1 MIIHFNA
8 FSLFQLINFQKELD
22 PILNYIIDMCGV
34 SNVYFTVLDGNTQS
48 IKAEVGTVS
57 VENSSFL
64 DIFEIIAREK
74 EFSFLSETQLELA
87 QENGKPIYKFF
98 VGCSIMVN
106 GGSIGT
112 LCIANA
118 SYKTVSTMELKILRQ
133 TVQQIET
140 LLLLHSQKEIL
151 QKELDLRNEHIQTF
165 ANNTNEIIYEIDIN
179 GKFIFVSKGFTTL
192 LGYEMDEVVGKGFD
206 QFVHPEDIESC
217 FIFLNNVVL
226 TGKSDEEITYRVFHK
241 DGSIRWHTSQAN
253 KITNAELS
261 VYIGHARDVTES
273 IESNLELLKQR
284 NFYEKILDRLPI
296 AVAVFDRD
304 HKYLYLNPTSIT
316 NKELRAFII
325 GKDDYEYAIHTKRE
339 TAFAEVRWNKF
350 EEALSTKTSLEWEDI
365 LKQPDGEIIY
375 HTRKYTP
382 VFDDNGDFEL
392 MIGFGVNIT
401 KSKRDQVEIL
411 ESKQLI
417 QSILQN
423 VAIGILVQG
432 PQSEMLESNKAA
444 LEMLGLTEN
453 QLLGK
458 TSFDSSWRVIHE
470 DRSNFKAEDHPVPKA
485 IQLRK
490 PVNKVVM
497 GVFHYQLNDFVWL
510 LVDAMP
516 VFNDEQELIYVVC
529 TFNDITE
536 LKKAEQKLKISNERF
551 DYSSKATSDAL
562 WDWDLLTDE
571 IYVGEA
577 YTNLFGYQFENNIIT
592 ANLCET
598 FVHPDDLKAYNE
610 DVEEAIDSGLSYFSE
625 EYRYLK
631 SDGNYAYVNDRAIII
646 RNEKGK
652 AIRIIGAMQDITQ
665 KKKLENELL
674 QSEARFKGAFDYS
687 AVGMAIVNSNFEM
700 IETNDQFCIMLGYSK
715 IELKKLRFHEIT
727 HPDDLE
733 IDMDEMEKI
742 ISGEIN
748 NFHLEK
754 RYLHK
759 DKRIVWGHLS
769 VSAVKN
775 ANGEITNFLGQV
787 INITE
792 RKRIEQLNIAL
803 IEENNRN
810 KTIQL
815 NEAKDLYRLLAQ
827 NTVDLV
833 CLHNLDATFQY
844 VSPSITNLLGYNPE
858 EMIGKSP
865 IDFVFTDDLA
875 QLEKTFD
882 AIKENDFVSGE
893 FRFKNYFGVYIWLE
907 INAATVKK
915 NGEIIGYQSSNRNIN
930 QRKENEVII
939 ENALQKERQLNE
951 LRSNLVSTVSHEFRT
966 PMTTIRVSSE
976 LIALYLEKQVLN
988 NSEKLNKHLKTITSE
1003 IDRITDLMNSVLII
1017 SKDDSGK
1024 TTFNPTKVD
1033 LKQLCK
1039 DVIETSFANQKD
1051 GRKVHFAIEGE
1062 KFTIFADKNLM
1073 EYTLFNLLNNAFK
1086 YSIGTPDIE
1095 LYLYNDAS
1103 NTAILEVID
1112 FGIGIPE
1119 SDQPKLFNTF
1129 FRASNT
1135 NGIDGT
1141 GLGLY
1146 IVKTFIEKNGGT
1158 IKLESKLDKGT
1169 KVSVKFPV

>member
-1 MIIHFNA
+1 
-8 FSLFQLINFQKELD
+8 LFQLINFQKELE
-22 PILNYIIDMCGV
+22 PILSYLSEVCSVQNAF
-34 SNVYFTVLDGNTQS
+34 FTLLEGNTQS
-48 IKAEVGTVS
+48 IKAYVGSSPNEDFNVS
-57 VENSSFL
+57 DFL
-64 DIFEIIAREK
+64 NLIDNEISIAS
-74 EFSFLSETQLELA
+74 EFGLLSE
-87 QENGKPIYKFF
+87 QENRGDNFNFF
-98 VGCSIMVN
+98 AGIPLLIN
-106 GGSIGT
+106 NETLGA
-112 LCIANA
+112 LCIAD
-118 SYKTVSTMELKILRQ
+118 SLTKTLSLLEFKILKQ
-133 TVQQIET
+133 AAQQIESI
-140 LLLLHSQKEIL
+140 LLLLLQKEIL

-165 ANNTNEIIYEIDIN
+165 ANNTNEIIYELDIN

-261 VYIGHARDVTES
+261 VYSGHARDVTES

-296 AVAVFDRD
+296 AVAVFDRN
-304 HKYLYLNPTSIT
+304 HKYTYLNPTSIV
-316 NKELRAFII
+316 NKELRAFIV
-325 GKDDYEYAIHTKRE
+325 GKDDYEYAIHTNRE

-350 EEALSTKTSLEWEDI
+350 EEAVATKKSLEWEDI
-365 LKQPDGEIIY
+365 LKQPDGELIY
-375 HTRKYTP
+375 HIRKYTP
-382 VFDDNGDFEL
+382 VFDEDGDFE
-392 MIGFGVNIT
+392 MMVGFGINIT
-401 KSKRDQVEIL
+401 ESKKDQVEIL

-444 LEMLGLTEN
+444 LEMLGLTED

-516 VFNDEQELIYVVC
+516 VFNDNQELIYVVC

-536 LKKAEQKLKISNERF
+536 LKKAEESLKISNERF

-577 YTNLFGYQFENNIIT
+577 YTNLFGYQFENNIIA

-665 KKKLENELL
+665 KKKLENKLL
-674 QSEARFKGAFDYS
+674 QSEARFRGAFDYS

-700 IETNDQFCIMLGYSK
+700 IEINDQFCIMLGYSK
-715 IELKKLRFHEIT
+715 KELKKLRFHEIT

-759 DKRIVWGHLS
+759 DKSIVWGHLS

-865 IDFVFTDDLA
+865 IDFVFEEDLA
-875 QLEKTFD
+875 LLKKTFHE
-882 AIKENDFVSGE
+882 IFEKDFVAEE
-893 FRFKNYFGVYIWLE
+893 FRFKNSSGNYIWLE

-915 NGEIIGYQSSNRNIN
+915 NGEIIGYQSSNRNIK

-1051 GRKVHFAIEGE
+1051 GRKVIFNPKDEP
-1062 KFTIFADKNLM
+1062 FTIHADKNLM
-1073 EYTLFNLLNNAFK
+1073 EYSLFNLLNNAFK
-1086 YSIGTPDIE
+1086 YSIGTPNIV
-1095 LYLYNDAS
+1095 LNLYNELP
-1103 NTAILEVID
+1103 NIVVLEVID

-1119 SDQPKLFNTF
+1119 SDQSKLFNTF
-1129 FRASNT
+1129 FRASNS
-1135 NGIDGT
+1135 NGIEGT

-1146 IVKTFIEKNGGT
+1146 IVKTFIEKNGGAIT
-1158 IKLESKLDKGT
+1158 LESKLGKGT
-1169 KVSVKFPV
+1169 KVTVNFPI